1 MSLRKYL
8 LISILL
14 IITLITGVTV
24 WSSYSESTREVKE
37 LFDAQLAR
45 SARLMLGLTLIE
57 IRDGRLQELQSM
69 ILRNRLRLDEHKYE
83 DVEMVLTKEPIY
95 EMKLAFQVWDNQG
108 NMILR
113 SGNAPLYPL
122 TQQASGYSEQIIDTT
137 HWRIFS
143 LWNDDYSY
151 QVMAAEHSDVRDE
164 LIDSIT
170 WRLLL
175 PFLIMFP
182 VLAGLVWLAIGWGLK
197 PLSRVAG
204 EVKNRNIRNLDALDV
219 ESVPEEVKP
228 LVLELN
234 WLFATLK
241 ESFDKER
248 RFTSDAAHEL
258 RTPLAALKTHA
269 QLATMTD
276 SCEDQKKSI
285 NKIMAGVDRA
295 SHVVNQLLVL
305 ARLEQGHQQSIDMQ
319 PVDLT
324 QLSQEMVSELHS
336 LVSQRNIELS
346 VEAADPQIVSGEL
359 TMLSMLLRNL
369 LDNAI
374 RYSPEG
380 SRVELGFGQS
390 KQGISLFVSDNG
402 PGIADEEKDK
412 VFSRFHRGEALEE
425 TGCGIGLSIVR
436 QVAELHRAQIKL
448 SDNPG
453 GGLRV
458 EVRFPM

>member
-14 IITLITGVTV
+14 IITLMTGATV

-69 ILRNRLRLDEHKYE
+69 ILRNRFRLDEHKYE

-122 TQQASGYSEQIIDTT
+122 TEQASGYSEQSIDDT

-151 QVMAAEHSDVRDE
+151 QVMAAERNDVREE

-182 VLAGLVWLAIGWGLK
+182 VLAGLVWLAIGWGLT
-197 PLSRVAG
+197 PLSRVAS
-204 EVKNRNIRNLDALDV
+204 EVKTRNIHNLDALDV
-219 ESVPEEVKP
+219 ETVPEEVKP

-234 WLFATLK
+234 WLFSTLK

-276 SCEDQKKSI
+276 SCDDQKNSI
-285 NKIMAGVDRA
+285 EKIMAGVDRA
-295 SHVVNQLLVL
+295 THVVNQLLVL
-305 ARLEQGHQQSIDMQ
+305 ARLEQGHSQTINMEPID
-319 PVDLT
+319 LS
-324 QLSQEMVSELHS
+324 QLSQDVSSELHDMAS
-336 LVSQRNIELS
+336 NRKIELS
-346 VEAADPQIVSGEL
+346 VKTSEQHWVNGEL

-380 SRVELGFGQS
+380 SMVELGLAQS
-390 KQGISLFVSDNG
+390 KQRISLFVSDNG
-402 PGIADEEKDK
+402 PGIVDEEKEK
-412 VFSRFHRGEALEE
+412 VFSRFHRGEALQPS
-425 TGCGIGLSIVR
+425 GCGIGLSIVR
-436 QVAELHRAQIKL
+436 QITELHQAEIKL
-448 SDNPG
+448 IDSPG

-458 EVRFPM
+458 EVRFPI

>member
-1 MSLRKYL
+1 M
-8 LISILL
+8 
-14 IITLITGVTV
+14 
-24 WSSYSESTREVKE
+24 
-37 LFDAQLAR
+37 
-45 SARLMLGLTLIE
+45 
-57 IRDGRLQELQSM
+57 
-69 ILRNRLRLDEHKYE
+69 
-83 DVEMVLTKEPIY
+83 P
-95 EMKLAFQVWDNQG
+95 
-108 NMILR
+108 
-113 SGNAPLYPL
+113 
-122 TQQASGYSEQIIDTT
+122 
-137 HWRIFS
+137 
-143 LWNDDYSY
+143 
-151 QVMAAEHSDVRDE
+151 AA
-164 LIDSIT
+164 
-170 WRLLL
+170 
-175 PFLIMFP
+175 
-182 VLAGLVWLAIGWGLK
+182 AGLVWLAIGWGLK
-197 PLSRVAG
+197 PFSRVAG

-276 SCEDQKKSI
+276 SSEDQKNSI

-324 QLSQEMVSELHS
+324 QLSQEMVSELHTLAS
-336 LVSQRNIELS
+336 KRNIELS
-346 VEAADPQIVSGEL
+346 VQAAEPQIVSGEL

-380 SRVELGFGQS
+380 SKVELGFEQS
-390 KQGISLFVSDNG
+390 KQGVSLFVSDNG